1 MSSFSCSC
9 LQIGRVVA
17 SFIVQHGIR
26 NRILGLLPPDE
37 FARLQPG
44 LERCSFEQGVILES
58 PETAITKV
66 CFPEPGM
73 ISVMA
78 RTADGMQAEAGIIG
92 PEGMT
97 GIPLLHG
104 IDSWPHVTIVQIPC
118 RALCIGADAF
128 RAVLGESRPLH
139 DRLLRYAQVFAVQLA
154 QGSLCNGRFT
164 IEQRLARWLLMCHD
178 RTDREDLPLTHELLS
193 MMLGVRRAGI
203 TTALRSLEDAGA
215 VKTRR
220 GGIGIRDRD
229 RMRDIAGDA
238 YGVPE
243 AEYARVLA

>member
-1 MSSFSCSC
+1 M
-9 LQIGRVVA
+9 
-17 SFIVQHGIR
+17 
-26 NRILGLLPPDE
+26 LPPEE
-37 FARLQPG
+37 FSRLQPE
-44 LERCSFEQGVILES
+44 LERCSFEQGLVLEA
-58 PETAITKV
+58 PDTPIAKV
-66 CFPEPGM
+66 CFPEPGL

-78 RTADGMQAEAGIIG
+78 RTPVGVQAEVGIIG

-97 GIPLLHG
+97 GLPLLHG
-104 IDSWPHVTIVQIPC
+104 LTNWPHATVVQIPC
-118 RALCIGADAF
+118 RALCIEATAF
-128 RAVLGESRPLH
+128 RAALAECRPLH

-193 MMLGVRRAGI
+193 SMLGVRRAGI
-203 TTALRSLEDAGA
+203 TTALRTLNDSGA
-215 VKTRR
+215 VRSRR
-220 GGIGIRDRD
+220 GGIGIRDRAQ
-229 RMRDIAGDA
+229 MRAIAGDA